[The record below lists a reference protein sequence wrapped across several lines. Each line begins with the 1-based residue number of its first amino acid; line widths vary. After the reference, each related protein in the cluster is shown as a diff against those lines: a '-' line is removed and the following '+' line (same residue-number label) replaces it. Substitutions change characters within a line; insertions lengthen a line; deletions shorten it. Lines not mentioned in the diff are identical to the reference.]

1 MAGRLFKLTNP
12 RIVCMICGVALAIF
26 IYFSSY
32 TQGFPTFVCLFGIA
46 PGIIIGFLYIYPIA
60 HCYKYFPHKKTFIS
74 GLIISASGLGTLFFS
89 IMAHDTINHN
99 N

>member
-1 MAGRLFKLTNP
+1 MAGRLFKRTNP